1 MVYSDMKRVISI
13 FRENNIECLPNERFT
28 LDVDMFPENGE
39 EHKFPKQVRFENPEL
54 RSGKKRIQETETS
67 MFRYFLDGSQRSH
80 RVIDASFRNRYLPIC
95 AGQVGVA
102 VLERTDSGRLTPR
115 RDLTRIEN
123 ILAVPNV
130 LDEENAKDLE
140 EKINAAMPDNR
151 AFRIVRYDYQSK
163 SDKDPGDLG
172 RAMIIHEMQ
181 MLELKTIKMMIR
193 NHAIQDARMLVKDGG
208 LQYRDT
214 KIKDLDLTKDDLVQL
229 RNVIGLAKTFKPNMT
244 LGQGRGRQDLGN
256 LTKGLNWKERTT
268 VISPNKGEPT
278 THGWW
283 YVRLRPKEKAYSPL
297 QGIVKIEVFATGDE
311 KEDGISEARADTI
324 SGYVLRERNVTPYN
338 ADTRWASHIYPIY
351 LAETYLQSSFL
362 SHERFKALI
371 F

>member
-1 MVYSDMKRVISI
+1 MKRVISI
-13 FRENNIECLPNERFT
+13 LRENSIECLPNERFT
-28 LDVDMFPENGE
+28 LDVDMFPENNGE

-54 RSGKKRIQETETS
+54 RRGKKCIQETETS

-80 RVIDASFRNRYLPIC
+80 RAIDASFGNRYLPIC

-102 VLERTDSGRLTPR
+102 VLERTDSGMLIPR
-115 RDLTRIEN
+115 RDLTCIEN

-140 EKINAAMPDNR
+140 GKINAAMPENR
-151 AFRIVRYDYQSK
+151 VFRIVRYDYQSK
-163 SDKDPGDLG
+163 ADKDPGDLG

-181 MLELKTIKMMIR
+181 ILELKTIKKMIR
-193 NHAIQDARMLVKDGG
+193 NHAIQDTRLLVKDGG

-283 YVRLRPKEKAYSPL
+283 YVRLRPREKAYSPL
-297 QGIVKIEVFATGDE
+297 QGIVKVEVFATGTE

>member
-1 MVYSDMKRVISI
+1 MKRVISI
-13 FRENNIECLPNERFT
+13 LRENHIECLPNERFT
-28 LDVDMFPENGE
+28 LDVEMFPENVE
-39 EHKFPKQVRFENPEL
+39 EYKFPKHVRFENPEL
-54 RSGKKRIQETETS
+54 KDGKKRIPEIDVS

-80 RVIDASFRNRYLPIC
+80 RVIDASFGNRYLPIC
-95 AGQVGVA
+95 AGQIGVA
-102 VLERTDSGRLTPR
+102 VLERTDSGSLIPR

-130 LDEENAKDLE
+130 LEEENAKDLE
-140 EKINAAMPDNR
+140 RKINDAMPENR

-181 MLELKTIKMMIR
+181 VLELKTIKKMIR
-193 NHAIQDARMLVKDGG
+193 NHAIQASKMLVKDGG

-214 KIKDLDLTKDDLVQL
+214 KIKDLDLTRDDLVQL

-278 THGWW
+278 TYGWW
-283 YVRLRPKEKAYSPL
+283 YVRLRPREKVYSPL
-297 QGIVKIEVFATGDE
+297 QGVVKIEVFATGPE
-311 KEDGISEARADTI
+311 KDDGISEERADTI
-324 SGYVLRERNVTPYN
+324 SAYVLRERNVTPYN
-338 ADTRWASHIYPIY
+338 VDTRWASHIYPIY
-351 LAETYLQSSFL
+351 LAETYLRSSFL

>member
-1 MVYSDMKRVISI
+1 MRRVISVL
-13 FRENNIECLPNERFT
+13 RDSGIECLPNERFT
-28 LDVDMFPENGE
+28 LDVEMFPENGA
-39 EHKFPKQVRFENPEL
+39 EHDFPKQVRFENPEL
-54 RSGKKRIQETETS
+54 KNGKKRIRETETS

-80 RVIDASFRNRYLPIC
+80 RVIDASFGKHYLPIC

-102 VLERTDSGRLTPR
+102 VLEREDCGRLAPR
-115 RDLTRIEN
+115 RDLTQIEN

-130 LDEENAKDLE
+130 LEHDNAKDLE
-140 EKINAAMPDNR
+140 DKINAEMSEKR
-151 AFRIVRYDYQSK
+151 QFRVVRYNYTSK
-163 SDKDPGDLG
+163 ADKDPGDLG

-181 MLELKTIKMMIR
+181 MLELKAIR
-193 NHAIQDARMLVKDGG
+193 NMIQENIIQDNRMLVKDGG

-214 KIKDLDLTKDDLVQL
+214 KVKDLNLTKDDFVQL

-244 LGQGRGRQDLGN
+244 LGKGRGRQDLGN
-256 LTKGLNWKERTT
+256 LTKDLDWKERTT

-283 YVRLRPKEKAYSPL
+283 YVRLRPREKAYSPL
-297 QGIVKIEVFATGDE
+297 QGIVKIEVFATGTE
-311 KEDGISEARADTI
+311 NEDGVAEARADTI
-324 SGYVLRERNVTPYN
+324 SAYVLQERNVTPYN

-351 LAETYLQSSFL
+351 LAETYLKSSFL

>member
-1 MVYSDMKRVISI
+1 MKRII
-13 FRENNIECLPNERFT
+13 TILREHSIECLPNERFN
-28 LDVDMFPENGE
+28 LDVEMFPENGE
-39 EHKFPKQVRFENPEL
+39 EHRFPKQVLFENPEL
-54 RSGKKRIQETETS
+54 KSGKKRVDETGTS

-80 RVIDASFRNRYLPIC
+80 RVIDASFGKRYLPIC
-95 AGQVGVA
+95 AGQIGVA
-102 VLERTDSGRLTPR
+102 VLERTDSGRLVPR
-115 RDLTRIEN
+115 RDMTCVEN
-123 ILAVPNV
+123 ILALPDV

-140 EKINAAMPDNR
+140 RKINIAMQGNQK
-151 AFRIVRYDYQSK
+151 FRIVRYSYQSK

-181 MLELKTIKMMIR
+181 KLELETIKKMIR
-193 NHAIQDARMLVKDGG
+193 NHAIQDGRMLVKDGG

-214 KIKDLDLTKDDLVQL
+214 KIKDLDLTKEDLVQL

-256 LTKGLNWKERTT
+256 LTKGLKWKERTT
-268 VISPNKGEPT
+268 VISTNKGEST

-283 YVRLRPKEKAYSPL
+283 YVRLRPRGKVYSPL
-297 QGIVKIEVFATGDE
+297 QGIVKIEVFATGTE
-311 KEDGISEARADTI
+311 KVDGISEARADTI

-351 LAETYLQSSFL
+351 MAETYLRSSFL